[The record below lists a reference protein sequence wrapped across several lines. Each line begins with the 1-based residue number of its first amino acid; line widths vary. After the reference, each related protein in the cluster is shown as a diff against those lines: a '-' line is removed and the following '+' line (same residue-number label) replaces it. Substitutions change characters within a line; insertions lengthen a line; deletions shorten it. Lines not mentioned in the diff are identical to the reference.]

1 MPVSLDAPGSKET
14 DKHDRVRPTRGK
26 QARRGRHRPQQQP
39 APASD
44 RHLDAHH
51 RFSEPT
57 AVSRFAENMD
67 DAPHHGLADGLLLEA
82 HAVDAV
88 FTRLDDIRITVTGE
102 GKHQRLTDAQRHRI
116 SRQEAPDRRR
126 RRSDARTDKDV
137 GSTICFSAN

>member
-1 MPVSLDAPGSKET
+1 
-14 DKHDRVRPTRGK
+14 
-26 QARRGRHRPQQQP
+26 
-39 APASD
+39 
-44 RHLDAHH
+44 
-51 RFSEPT
+51 
-57 AVSRFAENMD
+57 MD